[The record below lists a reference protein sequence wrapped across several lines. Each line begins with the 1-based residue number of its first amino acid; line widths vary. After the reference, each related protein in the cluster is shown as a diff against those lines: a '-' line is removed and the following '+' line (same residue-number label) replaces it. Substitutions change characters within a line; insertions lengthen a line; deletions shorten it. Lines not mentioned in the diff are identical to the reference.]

1 MLTSVQ
7 RKNKKVMNHAVYSK
21 LIKDFSTG
29 EQIALT
35 TLFSDSLSLTN
46 ITTVLS
52 RILKAVMQKSL
63 LL

>member
-7 RKNKKVMNHAVYSK
+7 RKITQVMNHTVYAR
-21 LIKDFSTG
+21 LIKGFSTG

-35 TLFSDSLSLTN
+35 TFPSDSLSLAN
-46 ITTVLS
+46 VKAMLS
-52 RILKAVMQKSL
+52 SILKSVMQKSL

>member
-7 RKNKKVMNHAVYSK
+7 RKIIGAMNHTIYTR

-35 TLFSDSLSLTN
+35 TLFSDSLSLAN
-46 ITTVLS
+46 NKAMLS
-52 RILKAVMQKSL
+52 SILKALMQKSL

>member
-7 RKNKKVMNHAVYSK
+7 RKNKKVMNHAVYSI